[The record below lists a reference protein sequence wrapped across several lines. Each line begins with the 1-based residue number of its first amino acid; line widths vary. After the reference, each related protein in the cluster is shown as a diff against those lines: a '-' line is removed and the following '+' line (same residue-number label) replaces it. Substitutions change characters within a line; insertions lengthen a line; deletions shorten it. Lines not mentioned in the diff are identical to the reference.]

1 MLFRTEKERPQMQN
15 SSFKMGKTKVRW
27 LSNGSKQP
35 MTLHHYSVMDSENP
49 IPVENAQENYQDY
62 V

>member
-1 MLFRTEKERPQMQN
+1 MQN